1 MELTNT
7 RRIAKNELQ
16 PGNEPAGAL
25 RDYGRLKLELAG
37 VIPSVRQMA
46 EDRKDKDKS
55 NLPWPKLNYN
65 SSIRSAAMCGR
76 SSWSL
81 TSAIWFHWSSKK
93 KQTRFVSS

>member
-16 PGNEPAGAL
+16 PGSEPAGAL

-37 VIPSVRQMA
+37 VIRSVRQMA

-55 NLPWPKLNYN
+55 NECRKLL
-65 SSIRSAAMCGR
+65 SRLAED
-76 SSWSL
+76 
-81 TSAIWFHWSSKK
+81 
-93 KQTRFVSS
+93 RFNLVVVG